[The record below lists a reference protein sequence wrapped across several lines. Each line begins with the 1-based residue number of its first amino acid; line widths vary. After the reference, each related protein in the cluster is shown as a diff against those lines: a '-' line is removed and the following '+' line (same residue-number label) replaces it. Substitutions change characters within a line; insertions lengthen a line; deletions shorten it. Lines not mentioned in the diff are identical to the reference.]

1 MSKIM
6 CDFTV
11 CISTCDWLISKF
23 VSKCCLGGLGSF
35 SRTVNIT
42 FLCFYLFQCIW
53 CKCTKKKHRVAL
65 ICDQYPM
72 LLCPKYKN
80 TDVTKRYWYSNIF
93 SIALFWREHLIQW
106 KNQFILSYVFSCIDI
121 VKTPLYRIREALL
134 TFVLHLRW
142 EMRTVEGFQGGFSAL
157 PWFWK
162 FFSLLVSL
170 DDYYLNGSSYHIRSY
185 FTFTRILAG
194 FTKILFTSCSRHCS
208 KNRFAT
214 NLLRANMMRKRK
226 WTNLL
231 PW

>member
-1 MSKIM
+1 M
-6 CDFTV
+6 
-11 CISTCDWLISKF
+11 
-23 VSKCCLGGLGSF
+23 
-35 SRTVNIT
+35 
-42 FLCFYLFQCIW
+42 Y
-53 CKCTKKKHRVAL
+53 KKEHRVAL
-65 ICDQYPM
+65 ICEQYPM

-80 TDVTKRYWYSNIF
+80 TDVTKRHWYSNIF

-185 FTFTRILAG
+185 FTFTRILAS
-194 FTKILFTSCSRHCS
+194 FTKILFTSCSRHWS

-226 WTNLL
+226 STNLL